1 MYEGKTEKCD
11 FAVYRGE
18 AERLVLCVVPI
29 NSTSLDSD
37 WMDHV
42 LKKNFVFSPDMCSM
56 RDE

>member
-42 LKKNFVFSPDMCSM
+42 LKKNFGGRFCVV
-56 RDE
+56 ET